1 MRILATLLQHGA
13 ERKQCTE
20 WAFPGFPLGNLLLPS
35 RRLRTSETQHCG
47 TAQVPELSK
56 QQDTHLGSLPLALLT
71 SFNIFNRAFPLS
83 IDYWIQTFTAAL
95 CSFEAKELPKLPSIH
110 SKLRGKNPMA
120 SCPSLPA
127 IRTRACLF
135 WLSTNHT
142 RLSSSL
148 APHIR
153 PSPFTSVPLLGSSC
167 GRINCSLFRIPT
179 ALHRCASHRA
189 CVALSIKAPF
199 TALSTGLDL
208 KGSHSASFGITF
220 SLASPWAVLQRSPR
234 AVWK

>member
-1 MRILATLLQHGA
+1 MAQ
-13 ERKQCTE
+13 
-20 WAFPGFPLGNLLLPS
+20 S
-35 RRLRTSETQHCG
+35 
-47 TAQVPELSK
+47 QVPELSK
-56 QQDTHLGSLPLALLT
+56 QQDIHLGSLPLAFFT
-71 SFNIFNRAFPLS
+71 SFNIFNRAFPLR

-110 SKLRGKNPMA
+110 SKLREKNPMA

-153 PSPFTSVPLLGSSC
+153 PSPFTSVPLLGTSC
-167 GRINCSLFRIPT
+167 GRINCSRFRIPT

-189 CVALSIKAPF
+189 WHSLLKLPF
-199 TALSTGLDL
+199 SALSTGLDL
-208 KGSHSASFGITF
+208 KGSHGASFAITF
-220 SLASPWAVLQRSPR
+220 APASPRAVLQRSPR
-234 AVWK
+234 AG